1 MFEYTVLANC
11 MGKYDLLE
19 IVGDP
24 FTVGWIA
31 RGLVGK
37 GGMMLEANAYRK
49 NCGKFNYDVPDTV
62 STPFGMVAL
71 SDTMTVI
78 NGLGGSYLFGNR
90 GYYMT
95 WHMSEMADR
104 KGGTVR
110 LSIQTR
116 PNHAS
121 HLVSM
126 LTTDEGW
133 MS

>member
-1 MFEYTVLANC
+1 

-62 STPFGMVAL
+62 STPMAWLL
-71 SDTMTVI
+71 SVI
-78 NGLGGSYLFGNR
+78 
-90 GYYMT
+90 
-95 WHMSEMADR
+95 
-104 KGGTVR
+104 
-110 LSIQTR
+110 
-116 PNHAS
+116 P
-121 HLVSM
+121 
-126 LTTDEGW
+126 
-133 MS
+133 